1 MVFGMAMTLQA
12 LGMLDVLHIG
22 FRAKYVARA

>member
-1 MVFGMAMTLQA
+1 MTLQA

-22 FRAKYVARA
+22 FRAKYVAHA